1 MHKEAWL
8 LLAEIAVTVVGVAA
22 VLRWR
27 WGVIAILLYLPVQGM
42 VANLLYP
49 DVAALL
55 LLDTL
60 IGATYLGFVATLNR
74 GEQRWLVPREFM
86 WAFALLAAVCT
97 VQTFN
102 PQLANPL
109 VALVGFRVLLLFIPL
124 FVIGMSLAQRSPLA
138 LDRLT
143 WLVLII
149 SLPVCLFGIW
159 EWFQG
164 PSAVAALG
172 PGFARS
178 LWIIGV
184 ESGTLVIYRPSST
197 FAFVGQFSEYL
208 LFVTVL
214 AFGALHATRQPRKLA
229 LLAAAFVVAV
239 VAVLLAGGRTIWF
252 VLPVLAVAMYAVYL
266 IGGRLT
272 RVPPAVPVI
281 AVGTVIGIAVGLPI
295 LRSRLP
301 SLARTD
307 YLLAHLNNF
316 NPFHPEFF
324 TLQGLIGH
332 GTGAA
337 LGAARYF
344 NGGYVPNQF
353 EGGWYIPL
361 YMFGVLGLVV
371 YLFLYGVVLRLAWF
385 GLRSMT
391 GDRRWL
397 GAAIF
402 CYLAIIA
409 LLEGAVNYPP
419 ANVFFWLFAGLL
431 AGQAVAIKIAP
442 PAPAGQS
449 PANFSTNVEAATSSS
464 ASNGDDTST
473 APLAG
478 GTTTVST
485 SRRPR
490 NRSRK

>member
-1 MHKEAWL
+1 
-8 LLAEIAVTVVGVAA
+8 
-22 VLRWR
+22 
-27 WGVIAILLYLPVQGM
+27 
-42 VANLLYP
+42 
-49 DVAALL
+49 
-55 LLDTL
+55 
-60 IGATYLGFVATLNR
+60 
-74 GEQRWLVPREFM
+74 
-86 WAFALLAAVCT
+86 
-97 VQTFN
+97 
-102 PQLANPL
+102 
-109 VALVGFRVLLLFIPL
+109 
-124 FVIGMSLAQRSPLA
+124 
-138 LDRLT
+138 
-143 WLVLII
+143 
-149 SLPVCLFGIW
+149 
-159 EWFQG
+159 
-164 PSAVAALG
+164 
-172 PGFARS
+172 
-178 LWIIGV
+178 
-184 ESGTLVIYRPSST
+184 
-197 FAFVGQFSEYL
+197 
-208 LFVTVL
+208 
-214 AFGALHATRQPRKLA
+214 
-229 LLAAAFVVAV
+229 
-239 VAVLLAGGRTIWF
+239 
-252 VLPVLAVAMYAVYL
+252 
-266 IGGRLT
+266 
-272 RVPPAVPVI
+272 
-281 AVGTVIGIAVGLPI
+281 
-295 LRSRLP
+295 
-301 SLARTD
+301 
-307 YLLAHLNNF
+307 
-316 NPFHPEFF
+316 
-324 TLQGLIGH
+324 LIGH